1 MNAYYVSGT
10 IVRSGAREGGKKQR
24 QFLFSLCVLQKYKW
38 WVDSN
43 EDKFISVTSAM
54 KKIKNSKE
62 HSKERVA
69 KVRKKNLTLCLSEGL
84 AFDLSLQGCGAFK
97 DVSCVEK

>member
-1 MNAYYVSGT
+1 
-10 IVRSGAREGGKKQR
+10 
-24 QFLFSLCVLQKYKW
+24 
-38 WVDSN
+38 
-43 EDKFISVTSAM
+43 M

-97 DVSCVEK
+97 DVSCVKK